1 MQRSTAPVLVLA
13 QVPADRT
20 ADLGLLGLLLVE
32 RDDLRVNLA
41 RTPGRRRPKPRA
53 ASGSTLFER
62 ERAN

>member
-1 MQRSTAPVLVLA
+1 MQLNTALVLVLA

-20 ADLGLLGLLLVE
+20 AGLGLLGLLLVE

-53 ASGSTLFER
+53 ASSSPLFER
-62 ERAN
+62 ELTD